1 MQQMNKQGEQIQP
14 IFNLSTAL
22 EHGSTSLGIAPSF
35 NSTIPVYSTN
45 SSTPGKFG
53 FPASSFTAVDMVSPE
68 LWNNIITGKDVNLN
82 ILLIPNYE
90 HSTMKKNKESDVRLQ
105 RNLSMDEFVIAFGRY
120 KRIKAKCA
128 VMLIQHNI
136 KIDWSKGDSDLG
148 NMVCAGS
155 KINTCRKCHSTTH
168 STVMCSV
175 QQQNFQPQRNS
186 NSSRNTPDSL
196 GRDVIFVDGLPVC
209 NNFNGFKGCTKP
221 YSSSPIN
228 CDQLEFELGNH
239 PDRNFVSLL
248 CNSVRYGFDMLVSD
262 INISTHECKNAL
274 SARKDPDSV
283 TALIQDE
290 LVKGFIQGPFLHPP
304 FSVYR
309 VSPIGIAV
317 HKYSVKKRLILDLS
331 WPHNSCDHDSVN
343 DLIDKDL
350 CSLIYIKVDDAINAI
365 QDYGANSICCKV
377 DVCDAFKQL
386 GILPSQ

>member
-1 MQQMNKQGEQIQP
+1 MGTAFPNRNEELDLYLAHIIETANIWPDCFYEYHK
-14 IFNLSTAL
+14 IFS
-22 EHGSTSLGIAPSF
+22 
-35 NSTIPVYSTN
+35 
-45 SSTPGKFG
+45 
-53 FPASSFTAVDMVSPE
+53 
-68 LWNNIITGKDVNLN
+68 
-82 ILLIPNYE
+82 
-90 HSTMKKNKESDVRLQ
+90 
-105 RNLSMDEFVIAFGRY
+105 
-120 KRIKAKCA
+120 AKCA

-136 KIDWSKGDSDLG
+136 KIDWSKGDSDLR

-196 GRDVIFVDGLPVC
+196 GRDVIFVDA
-209 NNFNGFKGCTKP
+209 
-221 YSSSPIN
+221 SSPIN
-228 CDQLEFELGNH
+228 CDQLEFELRNH

-262 INISTHECKNAL
+262 INISTYECKNAL

-317 HKYSVKKRLILDLS
+317 HKYSFKKRLILDLS
-331 WPHNSCDHDSVN
+331 SPHNSCDHDSVN

-350 CSLIYIKVDDAINAI
+350 CSLSYIKVDDAINAI
-365 QDYGANSICCKV
+365 QDYGVNSICCKV

-386 GILPSQ
+386 GILPSQWHLFCFKWHNFYYHYVRLPFGCRSSPKLFRYVCQEVYVG